1 MSLSY
6 VLWHTGVQRLGSAR
20 TSVYSNLV
28 PVVAMIVAALGLHES
43 VGAVKLIGASLVLV
57 ALALTRIDRRP
68 VPG

>member
-6 VLWHTGVQRLGSAR
+6 VLWYTGVQRLGSAR

-28 PVVAMIVAALGLHES
+28 PVVAMSVAAVGLHES
-43 VGAVKLIGASLVLV
+43 IGAVKLVGAALVLV